1 MKKSLLIFSILFLV
15 CIPAAFAQCPFGG
28 TNSGTIVTPTN
39 TDQFTGSFQGGRYFT
54 MNVVSG
60 GLYTVSTIGL
70 AGWDTQLTIHDTS
83 GNFIG
88 YNDDFEGTMQSEIS
102 FMSPITGQ
110 VRVLLNRYNCQSTN
124 GGTRTQIR
132 FRGSSNYLTVNNVS
146 VVEEAGTATFTVT
159 YNGATT
165 GAFTVDYNTS
175 DGTAENVFD
184 YSSTS
189 GTLSFTG
196 TVGETRTVAVTLIDN
211 TFGENSEEFYLN
223 LSNATNNVN
232 IANLGTATIT
242 DGDPPIPQDVP
253 LTLFDDLNG
262 NFDYTVAGGT
272 FRTQSNVSDPCEI
285 TTTSSGVVTST
296 IPAGARIQKA
306 YLYWAHSNSNPDNFV
321 TFEGQTVEADVI
333 YGASFSGRQF
343 YGYISDVT
351 SIFNDI
357 TNPSTNTYDITD
369 LNIDNGVDYCSTAT
383 VLGAWSLM
391 IFYEEASLP
400 ASTLNLYYGFDIT
413 QNAGTSFTLDNFYAI
428 SPVGSKATFLSY
440 EGDDTLDGSSSGS
453 TNPEELSITN
463 QLGFTTVLS
472 GDGGQTGNNVY
483 NSTIYDGPSGVNNS
497 NIYGLDLDTYD
508 ISSFITATD
517 TQVTANVD
525 VGQDLVISS
534 AVLLRVPSN
543 LISGTVFED
552 VNYPGGNG
560 RNSIDGS
567 GIGIEGTTV
576 ELYNSL
582 GNLVDTSITDSSGDY
597 AFGGMSDG
605 SYSVRVLNSSVNSNR
620 GGGISCSTCY
630 AVQTFRTTYNG
641 ASITE
646 VVDEVGGANP
656 AGTDTAVGVLTGAQ
670 TVSSIII
677 AAGGIGNIDF
687 GFNFNTIVNTNE
699 DGQGSLE
706 QFIVNSN
713 NLDETGLDI
722 EPNSIFDPA
731 AGFDTS
737 IFMIPPLRRYAWK
750 DGRCQF

>member
-1 MKKSLLIFSILFLV
+1 
-15 CIPAAFAQCPFGG
+15 
-28 TNSGTIVTPTN
+28 
-39 TDQFTGSFQGGRYFT
+39 
-54 MNVVSG
+54 
-60 GLYTVSTIGL
+60 
-70 AGWDTQLTIHDTS
+70 
-83 GNFIG
+83 
-88 YNDDFEGTMQSEIS
+88 MQSEIS

-383 VLGAWSLM
+383 VLGA
-391 IFYEEASLP
+391 
-400 ASTLNLYYGFDIT
+400 
-413 QNAGTSFTLDNFYAI
+413 
-428 SPVGSKATFLSY
+428 
-440 EGDDTLDGSSSGS
+440 
-453 TNPEELSITN
+453 
-463 QLGFTTVLS
+463 
-472 GDGGQTGNNVY
+472 
-483 NSTIYDGPSGVNNS
+483 
-497 NIYGLDLDTYD
+497 
-508 ISSFITATD
+508 
-517 TQVTANVD
+517 
-525 VGQDLVISS
+525 
-534 AVLLRVPSN
+534 
-543 LISGTVFED
+543 
-552 VNYPGGNG
+552 
-560 RNSIDGS
+560 
-567 GIGIEGTTV
+567 
-576 ELYNSL
+576 
-582 GNLVDTSITDSSGDY
+582 
-597 AFGGMSDG
+597 
-605 SYSVRVLNSSVNSNR
+605 
-620 GGGISCSTCY
+620 
-630 AVQTFRTTYNG
+630 
-641 ASITE
+641 
-646 VVDEVGGANP
+646 
-656 AGTDTAVGVLTGAQ
+656 
-670 TVSSIII
+670 
-677 AAGGIGNIDF
+677 
-687 GFNFNTIVNTNE
+687 
-699 DGQGSLE
+699 
-706 QFIVNSN
+706 
-713 NLDETGLDI
+713 
-722 EPNSIFDPA
+722 
-731 AGFDTS
+731 
-737 IFMIPPLRRYAWK
+737 
-750 DGRCQF
+750 